1 MNFLYFKHKFKL
13 KNQTEYKYERFRF
26 DKSSIRTK
34 NAVDTSLFY
43 LNVEKCKIKKTK
55 TPTKLKKIQKQIKR
69 RREMNKKVIRA
80 SKKKNLCLFLAEVK
94 IGGWKDLNSIKFK
107 RPFLGTKT
115 YIYCESIIL
124 SFII

>member
-34 NAVDTSLFY
+34 NAVDTSLF
-43 LNVEKCKIKKTK
+43 LFERRKVQDQKTK

-69 RREMNKKVIRA
+69 RREMNKRSFGH
-80 SKKKNLCLFLAEVK
+80 SKKIYVILAEVK
-94 IGGWKDLNSIKFK
+94 IGGWKDLNSIKSK

-124 SFII
+124 IFII